1 MSNSTMIST
10 YVIRSDAVDAFRKLL
25 ERHWPTLR
33 ELGLAT
39 ETPPLYYLGDTTDEG
54 GVPIVEIL
62 EWSSENAA
70 AQAHVHPAV
79 STIWEQMS
87 ELWLENS
94 AHPVRTH
101 LSARPFEVTH

>member
-10 YVIRSDAVDAFRKLL
+10 YVVRADAVDAFRKLL

-33 ELGLAT
+33 ELELAT
-39 ETPPLYYLGDTTDEG
+39 DTPPLYYIGGTTDEG

-62 EWSSENAA
+62 EWSSDDAA
-70 AQAHVHPAV
+70 ALAHVHPAV

-87 ELWLENS
+87 QLWLENS
-94 AHPVRTH
+94 ASPVRTH
-101 LSARPFEVTH
+101 LSVRPLEVAH